1 MPIIR
6 VEMFEGRTPEQK
18 SNLVKAMTQGFIDTC
33 GGTPDQIH
41 VVIQDVS
48 PGDWGFGGQLVSER
62 IAQKEAGDAK

>member
-18 SNLVKAMTQGFIDTC
+18 TNLVKAMTQSFIDTC

-41 VVIQDVS
+41 IVIQDVAH
-48 PGDWGFGGQLVSER
+48 GDWGFDGELVSER
-62 IAQKEAGDAK
+62 LARKAAEGGQ